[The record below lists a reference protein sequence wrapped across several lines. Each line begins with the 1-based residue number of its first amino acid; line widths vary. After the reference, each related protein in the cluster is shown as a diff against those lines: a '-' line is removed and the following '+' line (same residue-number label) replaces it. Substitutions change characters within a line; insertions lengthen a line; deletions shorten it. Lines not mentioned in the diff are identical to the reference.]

1 VAFADL
7 NAAMHD
13 ADIVVAAVPSNDDT
27 TGMFNKEKFAAMQQG
42 CLFIN
47 VGRGTAVVEADL
59 IASLESGHLGGAAV
73 DVASEEPLPPDNAL
87 WNSPVRISAHCSA
100 TLPNTMRRV
109 HELFFRNIAKFATG
123 ERFENEVDL

>member
-1 VAFADL
+1 
-7 NAAMHD
+7 
-13 ADIVVAAVPSNDDT
+13 
-27 TGMFNKEKFAAMQQG
+27 
-42 CLFIN
+42 
-47 VGRGTAVVEADL
+47 
-59 IASLESGHLGGAAV
+59 LGGAAV